1 MELFYLVGQISPKF
15 QESYDWR
22 IWMEQQFAEIE
33 DIKFINPCRNNFNK
47 KVLEEKRYAV
57 TKDKRSFGIDVLPPK
72 DRAYVAR
79 SSGCIVNLNQ
89 YDPEK
94 ILLGSF
100 FELAWYFDSP
110 AKTVIGYADDLNS
123 YMCQHPF
130 VKKTVHCWCQNQEE
144 AAYVLQKYFIN
155 R

>member
-15 QESYDWR
+15 PESYDWR
-22 IWMEQQFAEIE
+22 NWMEEEFADEPAIN
-33 DIKFINPCRNNFNK
+33 FINPCRNNFNK

-72 DRAYVAR
+72 DRAFVER
-79 SSGCIVNLNQ
+79 SAGCIVNLNQ
-89 YDPEK
+89 YDPSKE
-94 ILLGSF
+94 LLGTYY
-100 FELAWYFDSP
+100 EMAWYFDSP
-110 AKTVIGYADDLNS
+110 SKTVIGFADDLNS
-123 YMCQHPF
+123 YPCQHPF
-130 VKKTVHCWCQNQEE
+130 VKQTVHCWCENKEQ